1 MDWSQLPRYL
11 LPWEFSYLWLF
22 ACLIPAI
29 LYVRGSFILAGSGRA
44 VPVWRRAVFMIGI
57 LLMYAVTMTHYDYLS
72 QFMFFTHRAQHLILH
87 HLGPFLIALS
97 RPLPVLAAGVPRSLR
112 NDPAIEVAAIV
123 VRPVYRVLQNPVVAP
138 LLFVGLIFF
147 WLQPTVHYYAMLSEP
162 LYHVMNWS
170 MAIDGLLYWFLV
182 FDPRTPAQGGL
193 AYRWRIAGLIAV
205 APPQI
210 ILGAYI
216 TLSSREL
223 FEVYAVCGRAWDLN
237 PLVDQQIGGLI
248 TWIPAAMMSLLGV
261 LVVMRMMFDHERE
274 TTDSDKTEQTHYATA

>member
-11 LPWEFSYLWLF
+11 LPWEFSYLWLL
-22 ACLIPAI
+22 ACVIPAA
-29 LYVRGSFILAGSGRA
+29 LYVRGFVLLSRAGA
-44 VPVWRRAVFMIGI
+44 PVPVWRGAVFLLGI

-97 RPLPVLAAGVPRSLR
+97 WPLPVLAAGTPRQIQ
-112 NDPAIEVAAIV
+112 NDPALALARPLVAPI
-123 VRPVYRVLQNPVVAP
+123 YRTLQNPVVAP

-182 FDPRTPAQGGL
+182 FDPRTPDQGGL

-216 TLSSREL
+216 TLSSSEL

-248 TWIPAAMMSLLGV
+248 TWIPAAMMSLMGV
-261 LVVMRMMFDHERE
+261 MVVMRMMFDHER
-274 TTDSDKTEQTHYATA
+274 TKQTNLEQEPHYATS